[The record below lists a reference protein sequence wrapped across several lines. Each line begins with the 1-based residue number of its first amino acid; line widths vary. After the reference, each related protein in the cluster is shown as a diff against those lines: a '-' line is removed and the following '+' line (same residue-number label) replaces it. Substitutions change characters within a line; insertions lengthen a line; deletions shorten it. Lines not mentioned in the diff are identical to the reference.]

1 MYCSTLPIVTS
12 LEGPPSHSLLR
23 AIPSHIRYE
32 DSLPGELKRHL
43 NTCDER
49 ILESL
54 AWEVGSSVYHTI
66 VNGRPDL
73 VPEVKR
79 LQLLPGWK
87 GWEVEEEREEQGEQK
102 ELGKIGGA
110 EAGKVGGDAEG
121 GREEQRETETD
132 GEKMDEVKT
141 DAATEDSKAD
151 AGEEREKGTSKQSKR
166 PANPAAAA
174 VFNQFSQKVSSASN
188 RIYSSSS
195 FSS

>member
-1 MYCSTLPIVTS
+1 MSLPIVTS
-12 LEGPPSHSLLR
+12 LEATPCHSLPR

-121 GREEQRETETD
+121 GREEQRETETE

-151 AGEEREKGTSKQSKR
+151 AGEEREKGNSKQSKR

-195 FSS
+195 YSS